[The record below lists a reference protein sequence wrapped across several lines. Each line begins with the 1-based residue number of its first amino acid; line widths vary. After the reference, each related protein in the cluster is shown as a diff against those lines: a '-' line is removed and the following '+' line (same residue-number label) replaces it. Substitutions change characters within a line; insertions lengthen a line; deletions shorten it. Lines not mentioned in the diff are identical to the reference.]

1 MKAITKSRL
10 PLVIF
15 SLVFMALLAPVKA
28 QVPDTLQNMPNL
40 LLPKF
45 TRGIVKLKAGG
56 TYTAVL
62 NYDLVGQQMVF
73 LQRKL
78 TIVVD
83 DPQLIDTIHLANRT
97 FVPFEKGFYEI
108 LFSSVPI
115 TLFKQNRS
123 YVESKGTP
131 IGYGAL
137 SQTTSPSY
145 VQQIFE
151 ATGAINLTIPNN
163 YKIVD
168 DSEYWIR
175 MNGELSHFATKRQFL
190 KIFPDKN
197 KELSQYISKSKTDFT
212 NTASVVQ
219 LVQYCN
225 GLY

>member
-1 MKAITKSRL
+1 MTHKKLILRLIVATMVFLVFIL
-10 PLVIF
+10 PL
-15 SLVFMALLAPVKA
+15 KA
-28 QVPDTLQNMPNL
+28 QIPDTLQNMPNL

-45 TRGIVKLKAGG
+45 TRGIVKLKAGS

-78 TIVVD
+78 TIVLD
-83 DPQLIDTIHLANRT
+83 DPQLVDTIHLANRT
-97 FVPFEKGFYEI
+97 FVPFEKRFYEI
-108 LFSSVPI
+108 LLSGPI

-145 VQQIFE
+145 VQRIFE
-151 ATGAINLTIPNN
+151 STGVINLTIPKN
-163 YKIVD
+163 YNIVD

-175 MNGELSHFATKRQFL
+175 RNGELSHFATKKQFL
-190 KIFPDKN
+190 KIFPDRE
-197 KELSQYISKSKTDFT
+197 KELSQYIKKDKTDFKST
-212 NTASVVQ
+212 VSIVQ
-219 LVQYCN
+219 LVQYCSE
-225 GLY
+225 LY